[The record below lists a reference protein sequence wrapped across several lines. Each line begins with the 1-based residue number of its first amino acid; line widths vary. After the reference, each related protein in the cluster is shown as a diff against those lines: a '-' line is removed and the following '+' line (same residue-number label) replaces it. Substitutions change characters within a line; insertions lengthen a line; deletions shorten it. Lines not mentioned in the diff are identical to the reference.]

1 MTNTMSTRVAIL
13 GSGPAGLT
21 AAIYAARAGLSPI
34 VIQGIQPGGQLTTT
48 TDVENYPGFR
58 DVIQG
63 PWLME
68 EMQAQAEHV
77 GTKVIWD
84 HVSAVDLSRRPFRL
98 TGDSGAQYFADV
110 LVIATGAQAKW
121 LNLPSEEHMKGRGAS
136 ACATCDGFFYRGK
149 KVAVIGGGNTAVEE
163 ALYLTNHSPDV
174 TLIHRRD
181 SFRAEKIL
189 QQRLFANE
197 RIKVLWNKEVE
208 TFVDGGGTAGLVAL
222 ELRDTVTGELS
233 RLDVEGGFVAIGH
246 HPATELFRGHLELDA
261 DHYIKV
267 ETGTTRTSVPGVFAC
282 GDVMDKV
289 YRQAVTAAGTGCMA
303 ALDAER
309 FLAEADFEKVAEAA
323 E

>member
-1 MTNTMSTRVAIL
+1 MSAVHSTRMLIL
-13 GSGPAGLT
+13 GSGPAGLS
-21 AAIYAARAGLSPI
+21 AAIYGARAGLAPI
-34 VIQGIQPGGQLTTT
+34 VVQGLQPGGQLTIT

-58 DVIQG
+58 EVIQG

-77 GTKVIWD
+77 GAQMMWD
-84 HVSAVDLSRRPFRL
+84 TIVEVDLSERPFRL
-98 TGDSGAQYFADV
+98 KGDGGALYVCDT

-121 LNLPSEEHMKGRGAS
+121 LGVPGEEELGGRGVS

-181 SFRAEKIL
+181 SLRAEKIL
-189 QQRLFANE
+189 QQRLHANE

-246 HPATELFRGHLELDA
+246 HPATELFRGHLELDV

-267 ETGTTRTSVPGVFAC
+267 ETGSTRTSVPGVFAC

-309 FLAEADFEKVAEAA
+309 FLAEADFEEIAEAA